1 MMRTSLARAD
11 LEAYILRLLANHLP
25 DGYIRS
31 DSSGALAFTKAL
43 DRVEHCF
50 THIHRKYYNERGAPH
65 FDHLNSDHMATLLYF
80 FANTVWRDG
89 GDLGLATRL
98 FYLNKILHGL
108 DLFYSV
114 TLPDIFILVHP
125 VGTVLGNARYQDYLV
140 IYQNCTVG
148 AVTKSY
154 PSFGLGT
161 ILYSRS
167 TVLGDCKLGDDVIVA
182 ANAMIIDR
190 EVPSSTV
197 VIGQPPYNRFIAS
210 KQSVKA
216 RCFDPLVVVAG
227 SEQL

>member
-11 LEAYILRLLANHLP
+11 LEGYILRLLANYLP

-31 DSSGALAFTKAL
+31 DSSSAVAFTKAL

-50 THIHRKYYNERGAPH
+50 AHIHRKYYNEGGALE

-80 FANTVWRDG
+80 FANTVWRDE

-114 TLPDIFILVHP
+114 ALPDIFMLVHP
-125 VGTVLGNARYQDYLV
+125 VGTVIGNAYYQNYLV

-148 AVTKSY
+148 AVSQNY
-154 PSFGLGT
+154 PRFGLGT

-167 TVLGDCKLGDDVIVA
+167 SVLGDCKLGDDVIVA

-190 EVPSSTV
+190 EVPPSTV
-197 VIGQPPYNRFIAS
+197 VIGQPPHNRFIAN

-216 RCFDPLVVVAG
+216 RCFDPSVAVG
-227 SEQL
+227 IKDLQ

>member
-1 MMRTSLARAD
+1 MRTSLARAD
-11 LEAYILRLLANHLP
+11 LEGYILRLLANYLP
-25 DGYIRS
+25 DGLIRS
-31 DSSGALAFTKAL
+31 DSSTAGAFTKAL

-50 THIHRKYYNERGAPH
+50 AHIYRKYYNEGGALQ

-80 FANTVWRDG
+80 FANTVWRDE
-89 GDLGLATRL
+89 GDPGLATRL

-114 TLPDIFILVHP
+114 ALPDIFMLVHP
-125 VGTVLGNARYQDYLV
+125 VGTVLGNAHYQNYLV

-148 AVTKSY
+148 AVTKNY
-154 PSFGLGT
+154 PRFGLGA

-167 TVLGDCKLGDDVIVA
+167 SVLGDCKLGDDVIVA

-190 EVPSSTV
+190 EVPPSTV
-197 VIGQPPYNRFIAS
+197 VIGQPPHNRFFAN

-216 RCFDPLVVVAG
+216 RCFDPPVAVG
-227 SEQL
+227 IKDLQ

>member
-1 MMRTSLARAD
+1 MRTSLSRPD
-11 LEAYILRLLANHLP
+11 LEAYILRLVSNHLP
-25 DGYIRS
+25 DGYSRPDGGLS
-31 DSSGALAFTKAL
+31 PVFTNAL

-50 THIHRKYYNERGAPH
+50 AHIHRKYYNEGTAFH
-65 FDHLNSDHMATLLYF
+65 FDHLNSDHMAMLLYF
-80 FANTVWRDG
+80 FANAVWRDQ

-114 TLPDIFILVHP
+114 AMPDIFLLVHP

-148 AVTKSY
+148 AVTTVY

-161 ILYSRS
+161 ILYSS
-167 TVLGDCKLGDDVIVA
+167 SSVLGGCKLGDDVIMA
-182 ANAMIIDR
+182 ANATIIDC

-197 VIGQPPYNRFIAS
+197 VVGQYPHNRFVAS

-216 RCFDPLVVVAG
+216 RCFDPQVIV
-227 SEQL
+227 SIDQSR

>member
-1 MMRTSLARAD
+1 MHTSLGRAD
-11 LEAYILRLLANHLP
+11 LEGYILRLLANHLP
-25 DGYIRS
+25 DGYVPS
-31 DSSGALAFTKAL
+31 DSSCALAFTKAL
-43 DRVEHCF
+43 NRVEHCF
-50 THIHRKYYNERGAPH
+50 THIHRKYYNEGGAPH

-80 FANTVWRDG
+80 VANTVWRDG

-98 FYLNKILHGL
+98 FYLNKILHGF

-114 TLPDIFILVHP
+114 ALPDIFMLVHP
-125 VGTVLGNARYQDYLV
+125 VGTVLGNARYQDYLA

-167 TVLGDCKLGDDVIVA
+167 SVLGDCKLGDDVIVA
-182 ANAMIIDR
+182 ANAMLIDR
-190 EVPSSTV
+190 DVPSSTV
-197 VIGQPPYNRFIAS
+197 VVGQPPHNRFIAS

-216 RCFDPLVVVAG
+216 RCFDPLVTVVG
-227 SEQL
+227 SEHL

>member
-1 MMRTSLARAD
+1 MRTSLSRPD

-25 DGYIRS
+25 DGYIRP
-31 DSSGALAFTKAL
+31 DSAPSLAFATAL

-50 THIHRKYYNERGAPH
+50 THIHRKYYNEGTAFH

-80 FANTVWRDG
+80 FANTVWRDQ
-89 GDLGLATRL
+89 GDLGFATRL

-114 TLPDIFILVHP
+114 AMPDIFLLVHP

-148 AVTKSY
+148 AVTAIY

-167 TVLGDCKLGDDVIVA
+167 SVLGGCKLGDDVIMA
-182 ANAMIIDR
+182 ANAMVIDR

-197 VIGQPPYNRFIAS
+197 VVGQHPHNRFIS
-210 KQSVKA
+210 NKQSVKA
-216 RCFDPLVVVAG
+216 RCFDPPVIA
-227 SEQL
+227 SIEQSP

>member
-1 MMRTSLARAD
+1 MRMSLARAD
-11 LEAYILRLLANHLP
+11 LEGYISRLLANYLP

-31 DSSGALAFTKAL
+31 DSSSATAFTKAL

-50 THIHRKYYNERGAPH
+50 AHIHRKYYNEGGALH
-65 FDHLNSDHMATLLYF
+65 FNHLNSDHMATLLYF
-80 FANTVWRDG
+80 FANTVWRDE

-114 TLPDIFILVHP
+114 ALPDIFMLVHP
-125 VGTVLGNARYQDYLV
+125 VGTVVGNAHYQDYLV

-148 AVTKSY
+148 AVTRNY
-154 PSFGLGT
+154 PRFGLGT

-167 TVLGDCKLGDDVIVA
+167 SVLGDCKLGDDVIVA

-197 VIGQPPYNRFIAS
+197 VIGQPPHNRFIAN

-216 RCFDPLVVVAG
+216 RCFDPPVAVAG
-227 SEQL
+227 IEDL